1 MSGKEIYKIWA
12 PTDKKWTD
20 WVRPVPFIGIDHPKE
35 IKEFLDFTIPYNDS
49 IKKQNDVAILIDLPG
64 GDSIKR
70 GIQLAKQGFRPIPI
84 FNGTNPNMGTM
95 STTNNA
101 IIEPFL
107 IWGAIELKKIPLE
120 KDAPPVFLLDS
131 NRLCRYKENRFVFD
145 NSWDVYPQDLPS
157 AEYFLKNGITKI
169 IVVGNDI
176 AQDLKKILYRFQ
188 TKNLQILFTNGYENP
203 KAIKIKKVKI
213 DDL

>member
-1 MSGKEIYKIWA
+1 
-12 PTDKKWTD
+12 
-20 WVRPVPFIGIDHPKE
+20 
-35 IKEFLDFTIPYNDS
+35 
-49 IKKQNDVAILIDLPG
+49 
-64 GDSIKR
+64 
-70 GIQLAKQGFRPIPI
+70 
-84 FNGTNPNMGTM
+84 MGTM

-107 IWGAIELKKIPLE
+107 IWGASELKKIPLE

-157 AEYFLKNGITKI
+157 AEYFLKNGITKM
-169 IVVGNDI
+169 IVIGNDI
-176 AQDLKKILYRFQ
+176 AKDLKKILYRFQ